1 MFLFFNIC
9 YDFFSQS
16 GEHTASPSKPQIEP
30 AQPLQKTRRL
40 PSWLMESTS
49 SEAKSSL
56 KKEGNR
62 KGKAPAGEVLN
73 VNSRSCPSLKKT
85 LTFIA
90 RLSAKPLF

>member
-1 MFLFFNIC
+1 MNNNKYYYYYYYYYYCACSFYYYFIF

-16 GEHTASPSKPQIEP
+16 GERTASPSKPQIEP

-49 SEAKSSL
+49 SEARSSL

-62 KGKAPAGEVLN
+62 KGKAPAGEVL
-73 VNSRSCPSLKKT
+73 
-85 LTFIA
+85 
-90 RLSAKPLF
+90 